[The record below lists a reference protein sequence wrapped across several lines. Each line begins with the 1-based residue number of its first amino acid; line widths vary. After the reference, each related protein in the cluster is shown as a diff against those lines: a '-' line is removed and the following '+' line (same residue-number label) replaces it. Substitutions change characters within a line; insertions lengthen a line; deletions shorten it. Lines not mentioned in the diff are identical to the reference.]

1 MWSLGQR
8 ASSAALVWDPS
19 LLADLLHL
27 HFVLYFLKWPVIVCL
42 LTGWALTSIWSS
54 SLKALWLSSMKF
66 KHPRGE
72 NCHVYLS
79 KYWEVKYLSSHM
91 ASAWLQKLWASLSI
105 TVSWLQ
111 LRQLLTFPSS
121 SSQERLDQEALLNT
135 VMVTLYA
142 IIITNGEN
150 AHVPEAYWRALF
162 KVTLRKL
169 GFGFHFFS

>member
-8 ASSAALVWDPS
+8 ASSAASVWAPS

-66 KHPRGE
+66 KHPQGE
-72 NCHVYLS
+72 NYHVYVS
-79 KYWEVKYLSSHM
+79 KYWEVKYLTSHM
-91 ASAWLQKLWASLSI
+91 ASAWLQELWASVSI

-111 LRQLLTFPSS
+111 LPQLLMFPSS
-121 SSQERLDQEALLNT
+121 SSQERLNQEALLNT
-135 VMVTLYA
+135 VMVTPYA
-142 IIITNGEN
+142 IIITNDEY
-150 AHVPEAYWRALF
+150 AHVPEAYRRALL
-162 KVTLRKL
+162 KVMLRNL